1 MPGVAYAEQTLDAES
16 VVLVATSA
24 EQFALIGGVFLILGG
39 AFVFAPQIIS
49 AVNGFFARLFGRP
62 RKTPAPK
69 DAAQPAAQAH
79 PPGNLALDAH
89 EAPPEA
95 ESEWAPPPEAEPEPG
110 RAVSRLRDEI
120 SSAWGRHGHGDG

>member
-1 MPGVAYAEQTLDAES
+1 MAHAGQALDADS

-62 RKTPAPK
+62 RKAPAPK
-69 DAAQPAAQAH
+69 DASQPAAEAH
-79 PPGNLALDAH
+79 PPGKLALDAH
-89 EAPPEA
+89 EATPA
-95 ESEWAPPPEAEPEPG
+95 GESEWASRAEAEPEPG

-120 SSAWGRHGHGDG
+120 SSAWSKEGDA

>member
-1 MPGVAYAEQTLDAES
+1 MDSVA
-16 VVLVATSA
+16 LVASTSA

-62 RKTPAPK
+62 VKARAPQPTEA
-69 DAAQPAAQAH
+69 AAQP
-79 PPGNLALDAH
+79 PPAKLSLDPH
-89 EAPPEA
+89 EAPADA

-110 RAVSRLRDEI
+110 QAVSRLRDEI
-120 SSAWGRHGHGDG
+120 SSAWGRKAEP